1 MKQII
6 ILLLLLSQNLFSQ
19 KLDRVKLNFPTNEE
33 LKTENLISEYNQF
46 NFSNIWIE
54 TNNNRV
60 LGIIGEEHQR
70 VQIKLTSVK
79 KDSNNP
85 NKYFV
90 SGKSCVKGTICD
102 FSGTINLTEI
112 REVKKLHF
120 GVDNEHADKEIKSQG
135 ILVADYQFKENSD
148 QKHSG
153 VFKGKLYS
161 KWYLNSKND
170 IKYDNIELHSNGYI
184 NNAFVGTWKSYLT
197 EKEKICTWGDYRV
210 PLTNKDF
217 DIGTGEFSVSEK
229 YLKKGWDEI
238 MLKNIEVQSNDKA
251 KKLNEWWE

>member
-6 ILLLLLSQNLFSQ
+6 ILLVLLSQNLFSQ

-33 LKTENLISEYNQF
+33 LKTENVISLYNQF
-46 NFSNIWIE
+46 NFSNIWIK

-70 VQIKLTSVK
+70 IQIKLNSVQ

-85 NKYFV
+85 NKYYV

-102 FSGTINLTEI
+102 FSGTINLIEI
-112 REVKKLHF
+112 KEVKKLHF
-120 GVDNEHADKEIKSQG
+120 GIDNEYADKEIKSQG
-135 ILVADYQFKENSD
+135 IIVADYEFKENSD

-170 IKYDNIELHSNGYI
+170 IKYDNIEFHSNGYI

-197 EKEKICTWGDYRV
+197 KKEKICTWGDYRV
-210 PLTNKDF
+210 PLANKDF
-217 DIGTGEFSVSEK
+217 DIGAGEFSVTEK
-229 YLKKGWDEI
+229 YLKKGWAEI
-238 MLKNIEVQSNDKA
+238 MIKNIEVQSNDKA
-251 KKLNEWWE
+251 KKPNEWWK